1 MSNNYYV
8 NSGIEKSLHIFP
20 LDLTTMFKSD
30 GSLNT
35 RLLKRK
41 ARMLLNNSTPI
52 INSVITDQK
61 NVMSVSADNTKT
73 FQKHT
78 QLNDHKSI
86 YVEASFT
93 EAEIAAVTDADSL
106 KDLIN
111 SKNNLFYLA
120 SAISTFSENV
130 VDIYYSKSEKCLV
143 VAPEL
148 SLLGSVLP
156 ANEFLLDI
164 AGWKVGLLNIQGLQT
179 DFNFSKDVRY
189 RPLPDLTITDSATH
203 IAESRTDVSVHS
215 ILLQGL
221 ATFPYISEY
230 MRKTGNGDVNM
241 LKDTPVQIIVLEE
254 DTVNMLAG
262 NKFDHHFVVQNTPFT
277 YKLHQINDVECKKIA
292 FPIFF

>member
-93 EAEIAAVTDADSL
+93 EAEIAAITDADSL
-106 KDLIN
+106 KDFN
-111 SKNNLFYLA
+111 
-120 SAISTFSENV
+120 
-130 VDIYYSKSEKCLV
+130 CV
-143 VAPEL
+143 VA
-148 SLLGSVLP
+148 SLLIF
-156 ANEFLLDI
+156 E
-164 AGWKVGLLNIQGLQT
+164 
-179 DFNFSKDVRY
+179 
-189 RPLPDLTITDSATH
+189 
-203 IAESRTDVSVHS
+203 
-215 ILLQGL
+215 
-221 ATFPYISEY
+221 
-230 MRKTGNGDVNM
+230 
-241 LKDTPVQIIVLEE
+241 
-254 DTVNMLAG
+254 
-262 NKFDHHFVVQNTPFT
+262 
-277 YKLHQINDVECKKIA
+277 KLI
-292 FPIFF
+292 